1 VSGSFRRVKRHEVVA
16 IALVGVASLSIAAC
30 STVLSSST
38 GDDASSQDAVAIEPT
53 GATTTTTLPSTTAPT
68 TTVAPT
74 TTLPPTTVAAPT
86 TVVETTTTLPP
97 PPPEPLVVPVA
108 ALTEPIQPVGSSS
121 GGETT
126 RAQWR
131 LLELGF
137 WLQNANGEFGLTTR
151 QAVMAFQKFYGLSA
165 DGVIGPETAA
175 LMSSIT
181 EKPRARAEAG
191 TLVEVDKS
199 RQVLFFVIDGATQW
213 ILNTSTGSEVP
224 YEEVNKKD
232 PTKIERGSSI
242 TPVGLHA
249 VNRERAEG
257 WWEGDL
263 GEIYRPKYFV
273 GGIAVHGSN
282 SIPNYPASHGCV
294 RVSVPAMDWIW
305 ESGLMPIDTPVW
317 VHGAIP
323 A

>member
-1 VSGSFRRVKRHEVVA
+1 VKRHEVVA

-38 GDDASSQDAVAIEPT
+38 GDDASSQGAVEPT
-53 GATTTTTLPSTTAPT
+53 GATTTTTLPPTTVAP

-97 PPPEPLVVPVA
+97 PPPEPAVVPVA

-121 GGETT
+121 GAETT

-151 QAVMAFQKFYGLSA
+151 QAVMAFQKYYGLAA
-165 DGVIGPETAA
+165 DGVLGPETAA

>member
-1 VSGSFRRVKRHEVVA
+1 VNRHEVIA
-16 IALVGVASLSIAAC
+16 IALVGVASISIAAC
-30 STVLSSST
+30 STVLTSSN
-38 GDDASSQDAVAIEPT
+38 GDDATVRDADGTLAPPASV
-53 GATTTTTLPSTTAPT
+53 TTTTVAPT
-68 TTVAPT
+68 TSPTVTVAPT

-86 TVVETTTTLPP
+86 TVVEVTTTAPP
-97 PPPEPLVVPVA
+97 PPPGPVVVPVA
-108 ALTEPIQPVGSSS
+108 AMAEPIQPVGSSS
-121 GGETT
+121 GAETE

-137 WLQNANGEFGLTTR
+137 WIQEANGDFGLTTR
-151 QAVMAFQKFYGLSA
+151 QAVMAFQKYYGLSA
-165 DGVIGPETAA
+165 DGVLGPETAA
-175 LMSSIT
+175 LLSTLT

-199 RQVLFFVIDGATQW
+199 RQVLFFVVDGATQW

-224 YEEVNKKD
+224 YEEANKKD
-232 PTKIERGSSI
+232 PTKIERGTSI

-305 ESGLMPIDTPVW
+305 ESGLMPMDTPVW